1 MTSAKVVRLHSSC
14 ISGIVN
20 RTKTLSL
27 ESLSNKDPMG
37 QSNNREQAVVRYI
50 SSILLGEII
59 AESEV
64 TDVHSF
70 EYILSVGCYSI
81 LGIKRIERAWERV

>member
-1 MTSAKVVRLHSSC
+1 MISAKAVRLHSSS

-27 ESLSNKDPMG
+27 ESPANKDAICK
-37 QSNNREQAVVRYI
+37 SDNKEKDVVRYTC
-50 SSILLGEII
+50 SMSVGEII

-64 TDVHSF
+64 TDVTSF
-70 EYILSVGCYSI
+70 DFILSVGCSNM
-81 LGIKRIERAWERV
+81 LGIKRIERA